1 MLGRE
6 GELEPLRVK
15 SQVRL
20 CLFGYVGGVVVEQH
34 ANLGLGGILGIE
46 FPQQSDEV
54 RAGMAITD
62 DLRNPA
68 RMQVQA
74 SQ

>member
-1 MLGRE
+1 
-6 GELEPLRVK
+6 
-15 SQVRL
+15 
-20 CLFGYVGGVVVEQH
+20 VVVEQH
-34 ANLGLGGILGIE
+34 ANRGLGRIFGIE

-54 RAGMAITD
+54 RAGVAIAD

-68 RMQVQA
+68 RMQIQA